1 MINSVAGPGLLA
13 VQRGQESASS
23 AANKIAR
30 AGTSGEIDTTR
41 AITEGIVEAKQA
53 EHLVKAGAK
62 VVQAADEM
70 LGSLL
75 DERA

>member
-1 MINSVAGPGLLA
+1 MINSVAGTGLLA

-23 AANKIAR
+23 AASKIAR
-30 AGTSGEIDTTR
+30 AGTTAQDDATR

-62 VVQAADEM
+62 VIKTADEM
-70 LGSLL
+70 IGSLL